1 MSVSPSRAPD
11 VSSGIARVAC
21 ARDRS
26 RPVQLTCHAL
36 TYRCAPPLTLHR
48 TRALASAWA
57 CVHGGG
63 RVILVVLVRER
74 QRRRAREAP
83 RLRRRLGRGGGC
95 RGCRRSTHRGQA
107 RLAARGCCRLRRRRR
122 RSRQTR
128 RRGGGGTTRA
138 VSEAGTQRR
147 PQAADTRHRLGVC
160 ADMCVLCPA
169 SQTQALLHRYLE
181 TLLDTSGGADEAQA
195 VPPAAD
201 GDGSGSEGG
210 GGFRV
215 FSRVARGAPVV
226 AAGTPVLLKWS
237 CCDAASHALS
247 GSQACCT
254 RAARPGLHW
263 RRPRRCAR
271 RDRADA
277 TRQTATTRT
286 RCAQLQPCCQRVGYS
301 FAMSRERFVQSGLL
315 RALVLTLACAR
326 AQRIARA
333 RDMAVAGDAV
343 AAAAAAAAARAARRF
358 EADAA
363 AAAAARA
370 AAGSSESDDADAG
383 GDAADVAAAAA
394 ARRKARRKE
403 KKRALAAAAAAE
415 AGVAPAAE
423 HRAAGGA
430 PDAADGEAAKRTVAA
445 EAADEKLSQ
454 RERKRR
460 NREAAAAAAAA
471 TAAAG
476 DAGIAEAGPGDE
488 DEEERRRRKKEK
500 KRMKR
505 EKRDASAS

>member
-254 RAARPGLHW
+254 RAARPGLHC

-271 RDRADA
+271 RDRAGA

-286 RCAQLQPCCQRVGYS
+286 RCAQLQPCFQRVGYS
-301 FAMSRERFVQSGLL
+301 FAMSRERFVS
-315 RALVLTLACAR
+315 RALRPAPGFSRLCAR
-326 AQRIARA
+326 AQRTARA

-343 AAAAAAAAARAARRF
+343 AAAAAAAAERAARRF

-370 AAGSSESDDADAG
+370 AAGSSDSEDADAG

-415 AGVAPAAE
+415 AGVAPADDNMV
-423 HRAAGGA
+423 AGGA
-430 PDAADGEAAKRTVAA
+430 SDAADGEAAKRTVAA
-445 EAADEKLSQ
+445 EAAEEKLSQ

-471 TAAAG
+471 AAAG

-505 EKRDASAS
+505 EKRDASSS